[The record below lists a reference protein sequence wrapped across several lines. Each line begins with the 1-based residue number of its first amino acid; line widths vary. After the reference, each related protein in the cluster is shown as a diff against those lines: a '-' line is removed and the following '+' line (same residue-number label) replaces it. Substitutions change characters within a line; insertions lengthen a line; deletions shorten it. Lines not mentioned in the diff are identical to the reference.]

1 MNFFITLTVRHK
13 CINNRGLYGFRQL
26 FAGEN
31 FRHYI
36 CFVDRNITFAK
47 HFEHLKEQF
56 NDLIIKTKQKIMKK
70 KALFAAVM
78 ISTVLANAQ
87 EGTSVDPTV
96 IKNRKGQ
103 EVLPKAGD
111 IALGFNAVPV
121 IDFLVQS
128 IKVGAVSGTSAGT
141 TSQFTQNAGQQIV
154 GKYFLD
160 GKTAIRARF
169 GFNSLSTTQTNLVQD
184 SKAVYA
190 ASLSGTPE
198 DIRAASILTVEDK
211 RSFVQNNLVLAVG
224 YEKRRGYGRLVG
236 FYGAEIGV
244 SRTAQKESRS
254 YGNEFSDQYN
264 TVFTNNFVSGATS
277 VQNPAGTATRLKE
290 EKIDATWGIGARGFI
305 GVEYFVFAKISIA
318 AEYGFGY
325 SFARSKNLQRKQDT
339 YLVGQNG
346 PTVVEEKVDTK
357 SPSTS
362 RGFGVDNGI
371 NSTLNK
377 AGIGGSTASVSLL
390 FHF

>member
-1 MNFFITLTVRHK
+1 M
-13 CINNRGLYGFRQL
+13 
-26 FAGEN
+26 
-31 FRHYI
+31 
-36 CFVDRNITFAK
+36 
-47 HFEHLKEQF
+47 
-56 NDLIIKTKQKIMKK
+56 MKK
-70 KALFAAVM
+70 TLFAAAL
-78 ISTVLANAQ
+78 ISSVLANAQ
-87 EGTSVDPTV
+87 DTSTDPTLV
-96 IKNRKGQ
+96 KNRKGQ

-128 IKVGAVSGTSAGT
+128 VKVGAVSGTSAGT

-160 GKTAIRARF
+160 PRTAIRARF
-169 GFNSLSTTQTNLVQD
+169 GFNSLGTTQTNLVQD
-184 SKAVYA
+184 SKAVYE
-190 ASLSGTPE
+190 ASLSGTP
-198 DIRAASILTVEDK
+198 DDVRAASLLNVEDK

-236 FYGAEIGV
+236 FYGGEIGV
-244 SRTAQKESRS
+244 SRTAQKETRT
-254 YGNEFSDQYN
+254 YGNEFSDLYN
-264 TVFTNNFVSGATS
+264 TVFTNNFTSGATTT
-277 VQNPAGTATRLKE
+277 QNPTGTATRLTS
-290 EKIDATWGIGARGFI
+290 EKIDATWGIGARAFI

-325 SFARSKNLQRKQDT
+325 SFARSKNLERKQDT

-357 SPSTS
+357 SPNTT